1 MRLEIY
7 IFSFILAVFLLC
19 CRAVKFRSVGF
30 GFRLCRSYHAVF
42 MVRRSVDGVELER
55 FGC

>member
-7 IFSFILAVFLLC
+7 IFSFILAVFLLR

-42 MVRRSVDGVELER
+42 VVWRSVDGVELER